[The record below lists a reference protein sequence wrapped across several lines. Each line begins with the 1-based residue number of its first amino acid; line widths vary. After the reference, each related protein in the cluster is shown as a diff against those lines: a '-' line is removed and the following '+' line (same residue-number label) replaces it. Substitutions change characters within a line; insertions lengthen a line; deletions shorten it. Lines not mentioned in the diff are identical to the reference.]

1 MHWSTFSWNEQLNIW
16 SVWAVL
22 LTLTAWSWKP
32 GMQGNMFCPHSTPS
46 PGCSRVLV
54 FYPGPLFSLPSH
66 VNSKIWTCN
75 SPWGSILYGKERT
88 QDVTLWHGHVRFL
101 WVLQELGIQW
111 QETIKI
117 SKSLLSLHLVVPT
130 FIRSKGVQWKVHL
143 DPRSG
148 RHEGVKQSSFPD
160 HMRSAHK
167 TMLIF
172 FGLVNPAQLYS
183 IACSCSKKNVIH
195 VKL

>member
-1 MHWSTFSWNEQLNIW
+1 MSCSSDTDSLVLEGRHAGKYVFAPSSSPLPFNLPSTLPLI
-16 SVWAVL
+16 L
-22 LTLTAWSWKP
+22 
-32 GMQGNMFCPHSTPS
+32 PS

-160 HMRSAHK
+160 QMRTK
-167 TMLIF
+167 
-172 FGLVNPAQLYS
+172 
-183 IACSCSKKNVIH
+183 
-195 VKL
+195 